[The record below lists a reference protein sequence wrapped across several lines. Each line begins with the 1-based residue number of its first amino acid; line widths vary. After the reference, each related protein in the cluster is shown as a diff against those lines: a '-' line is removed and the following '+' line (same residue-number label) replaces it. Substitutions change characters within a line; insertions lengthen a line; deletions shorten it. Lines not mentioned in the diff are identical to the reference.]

1 MNIWENT
8 IITSSGIAL
17 LSKLIEGNT
26 LKITRAETG
35 AGYVLPGA
43 LREQTEVTD
52 PKQPLS
58 FRAITY
64 PEEWKCCLPCF
75 LTNDTLNTG
84 YTVKQVGIYAE
95 DPDEGEILFFIAQA
109 TKETGTIV
117 PSKDESP
124 GYNAEWTFYFNY
136 GAANDVTLLLDP
148 SNVVTSIIME
158 QYIAA
163 EIQAATIPEIDAAL
177 GE

>member
-8 IITSSGIAL
+8 IITQSGIAL

-35 AGYVLPGA
+35 TGYVLPGT
-43 LREQTEVTD
+43 LREQKEVTE
-52 PKQPLS
+52 PIQALA
-58 FRAITY
+58 FRPITY
-64 PEEWKCCLPCF
+64 PEDGRCCLPCY
-75 LTNDTLNTG
+75 LTNDDLETG

-109 TKETGTIV
+109 TKETGVIV

-136 GAANDVTLLLDP
+136 GEASNVTLMLDP

-163 EIQAATIPEIDAAL
+163 EIQAATIPEIDDAL
-177 GE
+177 GL